1 MLKAKTK
8 KAIKIMA
15 VNQSAENKIKTVA
28 GLTEALA
35 YITNPAKIYE
45 VSRINCSGSNS
56 NTLEQFRLL
65 RLAFNQNKGI
75 IAHHFI
81 QSFSPNDNITPET
94 VHRFGVEYVKQCF
107 PNYQVVVSTHIDKEH
122 LHNHIIVN
130 SCNMI
135 TGKKFYDNK
144 ESMKNNRDISDK
156 LCRKYGVSVIST
168 QSEFKPIDQ
177 TTMQLALKQKSWKIQ
192 LLSDLDDA
200 KEKCRSKSEF
210 ISFFKSRNYEIR
222 YEKHITIRKIGEKKA
237 IRVDTLAKQFGNQY
251 TKAELE
257 KAMGYSTNLADT
269 NTNNVNLQ
277 SKKTC
282 ARKNVNE
289 WQRFE
294 SWSFSQK
301 NRYANNYR
309 CLKKQYGTNYQPSR
323 FPKGTRKSLLLTL
336 LCVFFVSP
344 RKTYREHTNYR
355 LSNRTT
361 ANTNIIRTKYR
372 CENIRYGDLISA
384 QGNNFAVKIP
394 ADQLGK
400 IIVLPIFYSANVNL
414 ETNTAVIT
422 VKEYNKEIICQALG
436 YDSKKIAQ
444 QSDKLINSQKYKR
457 LKDYAA
463 SSNTKL
469 SYMIVTKIQ
478 LELLKMN
485 EIELAA
491 FPKDDGK
498 YNVAFMP
505 DTKERINKI
514 LYPSD
519 DSKQESEYERNSR
532 INNEI
537 KRLAAINGEKPKYRI
552 VTFDLLDNIK
562 QSGIQFAYFKKG
574 DKYNIVFLKENET
587 EIDQLLKQFRKKN

>member
-1 MLKAKTK
+1 
-8 KAIKIMA
+8 MA
-15 VNQSAENKIKTVA
+15 VNQTAENKIKTEA

-35 YITNPAKIYE
+35 YITNPAKISE
-45 VSRINCSGSNS
+45 VSRLNCSGSNS
-56 NTLEQFRLL
+56 NTLDQFRLL

-81 QSFSPNDNITPET
+81 QSFAPNDNVTPET
-94 VHRFGVEYVKQCF
+94 VHRFGVEYAKLCF
-107 PNYQVVVSTHIDKEH
+107 PNYQVVVSTHVDKEH

-135 TGKKFYDNK
+135 TGRKYYDNK
-144 ESMKNNRDISDK
+144 ETMKNNRAISDK
-156 LCRKYGVSVIST
+156 LCRKHGVSVITSK
-168 QSEFKPIDQ
+168 SEFKPIDQ
-177 TTMQLALKQKSWKIQ
+177 TTMQLALKHKSWKIQ
-192 LLSDLDDA
+192 LLSDLDEA
-200 KEKCRSKSEF
+200 KESCKSKSEF
-210 ISFFKSRNYEIR
+210 ISFLKNKNYEIR
-222 YEKHITIRKIGEKKA
+222 YEKHITVHKIGEKKA
-237 IRVDTLAKQFGNQY
+237 IRVDTLAKQFGSQY

-269 NTNNVNLQ
+269 NANNVNLQ

-282 ARKNVNE
+282 ARKNINE

-294 SWSFSQK
+294 SWTFSQD

-309 CLKKQYGTNYQPSR
+309 CLTKQYRTNYHTSR
-323 FPKGTRKSLLLTL
+323 FPTGTRKSILFTI
-336 LCVFFVSP
+336 LCALFISP
-344 RKTYREHTNYR
+344 NRKKYREHKSYR
-355 LSNRTT
+355 FATVQTVDHS
-361 ANTNIIRTKYR
+361 IRTKFR
-372 CENIRYGDLISA
+372 CENIKYKDLVSA
-384 QGNNFAVKIP
+384 QGNNFAVKIS

-414 ETNTAVIT
+414 ETKTAVIT
-422 VKEYNKEIICQALG
+422 VKEYNKEIICKALS
-436 YDSKKIAQ
+436 YDSKQVEQ

-457 LKDYAA
+457 LKDHAA

-478 LELLKMN
+478 LELLKLN

-552 VTFDLLDNIK
+552 VTSDLLDNIK

-574 DKYNIVFLKENET
+574 DKYNIVFLRENEMK
-587 EIDQLLKQFRKKN
+587 IDQLLKQFRKKN

>member
-1 MLKAKTK
+1 
-8 KAIKIMA
+8 MA

-144 ESMKNNRDISDK
+144 ESMKSNRDISDK

-282 ARKNVNE
+282 ARKNINE

-361 ANTNIIRTKYR
+361 ANMNIIRTKYR

-457 LKDYAA
+457 LKDYVA

-552 VTFDLLDNIK
+552 VTSDLLDNIK

-574 DKYNIVFLKENET
+574 DKYNIVFLRKNET
-587 EIDQLLKQFRKKN
+587 EIDQLLKQLRKEK

>member
-282 ARKNVNE
+282 ARKNINE

-355 LSNRTT
+355 LSDRTT

-505 DTKERINKI
+505 DTKELITKI

-537 KRLAAINGEKPKYRI
+537 KRLAAINGEKPKYRM
-552 VTFDLLDNIK
+552 VAPELLDNIK

-574 DKYNIVFLKENET
+574 DKYNIVFLRENEMK
-587 EIDQLLKQFRKKN
+587 IDQLLKQFRKKN

>member
-1 MLKAKTK
+1 
-8 KAIKIMA
+8 MA

-94 VHRFGVEYVKQCF
+94 VHRFGVEYAKQCF

-277 SKKTC
+277 SKKTY
-282 ARKNVNE
+282 ARKNINE

-552 VTFDLLDNIK
+552 VTSDLLDNIK

-574 DKYNIVFLKENET
+574 DKYNIVFLRENEMK
-587 EIDQLLKQFRKKN
+587 IDQFLKQFRKKN

>member
-1 MLKAKTK
+1 MKKVK
-8 KAIKIMA
+8 KAMA

-144 ESMKNNRDISDK
+144 ESMKSNRDISDK

-282 ARKNVNE
+282 ARKNINE

-361 ANTNIIRTKYR
+361 ANMNIIRTKYR

-457 LKDYAA
+457 LKDYVA

-552 VTFDLLDNIK
+552 VTSDLLDNIK

-574 DKYNIVFLKENET
+574 DKYNIVFLRKNET
-587 EIDQLLKQFRKKN
+587 EIDQLLKQLRKEK